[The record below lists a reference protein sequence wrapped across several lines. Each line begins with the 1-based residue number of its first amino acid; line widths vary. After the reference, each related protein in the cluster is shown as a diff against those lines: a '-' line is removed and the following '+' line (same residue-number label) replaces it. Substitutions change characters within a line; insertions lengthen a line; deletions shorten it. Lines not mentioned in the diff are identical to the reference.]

1 MPSPKLAPRTQHLSD
16 TFGDYTS
23 LLDSTH
29 GPLRTTSD
37 GNLVEEESGDWL
49 VLDTPPNSQ
58 SDGNLAIEKCS
69 RGDAEKLPAIGLP
82 ESKNG
87 ATGLDDPRA
96 RKSLV
101 RLLKNKWTGS
111 DRLPAEVKKNG
122 EENKQDDGG
131 PVAARMLGGERERRM
146 GRALLAAIR
155 NVYDKQMKE
164 EMGKFWYERAF
175 LGHLSCHELLTVV
188 ARLEEKEW

>member
-1 MPSPKLAPRTQHLSD
+1 MPIPEPTPRTQYLSD
-16 TFGDYTS
+16 TLSDYTS

-37 GNLVEEESGDWL
+37 GNLVEEDSGDWL
-49 VLDTPPNSQ
+49 VLATPPHSQ
-58 SDGNLAIEKCS
+58 SARNFAVTKCS
-69 RGDAEKLPAIGLP
+69 RADAKTLPAIGLP

-111 DRLPAEVKKNG
+111 DRLLVEVEKNM
-122 EENKQDDGG
+122 EEFEQNEGS
-131 PVAARMLGGERERRM
+131 PVAARVLGGERER
-146 GRALLAAIR
+146 
-155 NVYDKQMKE
+155 
-164 EMGKFWYERAF
+164 
-175 LGHLSCHELLTVV
+175 
-188 ARLEEKEW
+188 